1 MEKFLEYLR
10 QRPYPGRGIM
20 MGKTLGGELF
30 YSYFIM
36 GRSVN
41 SRNRVFERTPDGL
54 RTCARDYALMSDPS
68 LIIYHPVRDL
78 AECVIVTN
86 GNQTDTIRDFIKDG
100 KSFYDALYTREFE
113 PDSPNFTPRIS
124 AVYLPDGEFIFS
136 ILKTEDGVNCD
147 RFFYSMR
154 LNPGEGAFISTYEG
168 FGDPRPSF
176 SGEPIRFKLT
186 HDDLNE
192 YSELIWNALDEG
204 NRVSLYTVFGSD
216 GLVVN
221 KYGRDK

>member
-10 QRPYPGRGIM
+10 QRPYPGRGIV
-20 MGKTLGGELF
+20 MGKTLSGKLF

-54 RTCARDYALMSDPS
+54 RTCACDYALMSGPS

-78 AECVIVTN
+78 AEGVIVTN

-124 AVYLPDGEFIFS
+124 AICFPDGEFIFS
-136 ILKTEDGVNCD
+136 ILKTENGVDCD

-154 LNPGEGAFISTYEG
+154 LNPGEAAFISTYEG

-186 HDDLNE
+186 SEDLKE
-192 YSELIWNALDEG
+192 CSDLIWNALDED
-204 NRVSLYTVFGSD
+204 NRVSLYTVMGPD

-221 KYGRDK
+221 KYGRV